1 MSTEIRWP
9 EPYVVDALR
18 AVGEASP
25 LVFGLT
31 NYITAGLNANMV
43 LAVGGSP
50 AIGGNPAAVEPLA
63 TAASGVWINLA
74 AMVTD
79 SPELLLRTARTAHAA
94 GTRWVLD
101 PVTVGGGIQVSDDLA
116 AQLLAESPPTAIRGN
131 ASEVIALAG
140 GGATS
145 KGVDATATPEAA
157 VPYAEK
163 LAQRTGSVVA
173 ISGPTDYVTDG
184 REVISV
190 PGGHP
195 WLTKVT
201 GAGCS
206 LGALVAAC
214 LAPGTDPLRATV
226 AAHAVLAVAA
236 ERAAEQARGTGTFA
250 AFVLDEL
257 TILAEGLS
265 T

>member
-1 MSTEIRWP
+1 MTTQIRWP
-9 EPYVVDALR
+9 DPYVTGPLR
-18 AVGEASP
+18 AVVEASP

-79 SPELLLRTARTAHAA
+79 TPELLLTAARTAHDA

-101 PVTVGGGIQVSDDLA
+101 PVTVGAGIPVSDDLA
-116 AQLLAESPPTAIRGN
+116 AGLITTVPPTAVRGN

-140 GGATS
+140 GTATS
-145 KGVDATATPEAA
+145 RGVDATATPEDA
-157 VPYAEK
+157 VPYAK
-163 LAQRTGSVVA
+163 DLARRTGAVIA

-184 REVISV
+184 SEVIAV
-190 PGGHP
+190 PGGHR

-206 LGALVAAC
+206 LGALVATF

-226 AAHAVLAVAA
+226 AAHAALAVAA
-236 ERAAEQARGTGTFA
+236 ERAVEHARGTGTFA
-250 AFVLDEL
+250 AAVLDEL
-257 TILAEGLS
+257 TVLAEGS
-265 T
+265 